1 MKLKIWIRSSNEL
14 QIPATP
20 NIPNQTTNNEA
31 MEKVL
36 KNYEKQKL
44 VWLRTSLYQSI
55 DTKKNPRL
63 WYSHIAQLITQEAFL
78 YRSHSSCN
86 YVTQPLGI
94 LWRMIKS

>member
-36 KNYEKQKL
+36 KKL
-44 VWLRTSLYQSI
+44 WKTKIGLAQNLSVPINWYQEE
-55 DTKKNPRL
+55 P
-63 WYSHIAQLITQEAFL
+63 
-78 YRSHSSCN
+78 
-86 YVTQPLGI
+86 
-94 LWRMIKS
+94 